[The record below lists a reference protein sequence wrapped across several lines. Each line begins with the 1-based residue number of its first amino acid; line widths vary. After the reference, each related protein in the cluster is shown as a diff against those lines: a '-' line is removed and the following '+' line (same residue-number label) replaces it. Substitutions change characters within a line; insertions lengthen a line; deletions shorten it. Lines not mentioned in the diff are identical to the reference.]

1 MNYLLKRFKRKSFF
15 EGWYFK
21 HQAGNSILAFIP
33 GYCTDTNGK
42 SSAFI
47 QIIMNESSCSI
58 PFSIDDF
65 SIDRRRMVIRLGKNI
80 FSRKGIRI
88 NINNAEIQIKGQL
101 KYGKVSPI
109 RYTIMG
115 YFKYFPFMECKHEI
129 LSMYHKVY
137 GCVKCNGRK
146 YNYNPGTGYIEKDLG
161 YSFPKTYQWIQCSQF
176 PEKLCSVF
184 LSIADIP
191 YHGINFSG
199 CICNILY
206 QGREYR
212 LATYLG
218 VKILK
223 NTKEEVYLK
232 QGSYEFRI
240 FLNNGASVTSEEASG
255 ENSGFSHELFAP
267 LKGDMTR
274 IIKEQHLICGRFML
288 YKKKKLIFDLTS
300 PSVSYEYV
308 D

>member
-1 MNYLLKRFKRKSFF
+1 MNYFLNRFKRKSFF

-33 GYCTDTNGK
+33 GYCTNANGK

-47 QIIMNESSCSI
+47 QIIMNESSYSI

-65 SIDRRRMVIRLGKNI
+65 SVDRRRRIIRLGNNI

-88 NINNAEIQIKGQL
+88 DINTPEIQIQGQL
-101 KYGKVSPI
+101 IYGKISPI

-137 GCVKCNGRK
+137 GCIICNGRK
-146 YNYNPGTGYIEKDLG
+146 YNFKPGTGYVEKDLG

-176 PEKLCSVF
+176 PGNLCSVF

-191 YHGINFSG
+191 YHGINFTG
-199 CICNILY
+199 CICNILH

-223 NTKEEVYLK
+223 NTKKEVCLK
-232 QGSYEFRI
+232 QGRYVFRI
-240 FLNNGASVTSEEASG
+240 ILDDKASGTLEEASG
-255 ENSGFSHELFAP
+255 EKTGFTHELFAP
-267 LKGDMTR
+267 LQGDMTR

-288 YKKKKLIFDLTS
+288 YEKNKLIFDLNS
-300 PSVSYEYV
+300 SNVSYEYV
-308 D
+308 E